1 MAVTV
6 QWMGGFHTVQS
17 NTERLC
23 KTVDLQHG
31 GKRNVTAPPPLAMS
45 WQHQIT
51 NCCQCAGPGAS
62 FIKLIKGTYMKYR
75 GGGGS
80 LSSDAFRRGTDG
92 RLLVTLTRYKAANGW
107 CADLILHTP
116 FKKNNVTFWSH
127 IRSWRTN
134 YQCNNDQLN
143 QNQPIEGWIQNHSK
157 NQGKECK
164 SQADPTSV
172 NLSPQL
178 IMWLSSVTTSGHAP
192 NESVDG
198 GRGDLLPDL
207 NQGITDLM
215 DSLWWYSEVS
225 DALITSK
232 RCSVGFRSGEWEGQS
247 VASVPS
253 SRNCLHTKHCPAPG
267 ETQGPLYQCKVWH
280 SLWGFTPV
288 TNNSQGTAGYDMEVK
303 VFDTWCMWSCVIN
316 C

>member
-1 MAVTV
+1 MIMLQTALNGCYCAVNGRLSHCAV
-6 QWMGGFHTVQS
+6 QHW
-17 NTERLC
+17 
-23 KTVDLQHG
+23 KTLQDCWPPAWRQE
-31 GKRNVTAPPPLAMS
+31 KCNCPPPHWPCHDSTKSPTAV
-45 WQHQIT
+45 
-51 NCCQCAGPGAS
+51 
-62 FIKLIKGTYMKYR
+62 IKLIKGTYMKYR

-80 LSSDAFRRGTDG
+80 LSSDAFRQGTDG

-172 NLSPQL
+172 NLSPHL

-215 DSLWWYSEVS
+215 GSLWWYSEVS

-267 ETQGPLYQCKVWH
+267 ETQGPLYQCKVWQ

-303 VFDTWCMWSCVIN
+303 VFDTWCMWSTAVW
-316 C
+316 

>member
-1 MAVTV
+1 MIMLQTALNGCYCAVNGRLSHCAV
-6 QWMGGFHTVQS
+6 QHW
-17 NTERLC
+17 
-23 KTVDLQHG
+23 KTLQDCWPPAWRQE
-31 GKRNVTAPPPLAMS
+31 KCNCPPPLPVTLAMS

-62 FIKLIKGTYMKYR
+62 FIKLIKGTYCTWSI
-75 GGGGS
+75 G
-80 LSSDAFRRGTDG
+80 
-92 RLLVTLTRYKAANGW
+92 RYKAANGW

-288 TNNSQGTAGYDMEVK
+288 PNNSQGTAGYDMEVK
-303 VFDTWCMWSCVIN
+303 VFDTWCMWSTAVW
-316 C
+316 